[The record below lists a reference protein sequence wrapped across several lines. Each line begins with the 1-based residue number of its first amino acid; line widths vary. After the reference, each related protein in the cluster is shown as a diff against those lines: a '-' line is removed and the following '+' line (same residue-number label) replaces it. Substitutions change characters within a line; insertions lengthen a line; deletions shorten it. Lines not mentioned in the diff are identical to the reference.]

1 LAVGAA
7 GASIFPQAVLR
18 PKPPLLIAL
27 GRAQPTN
34 NTLPAVV
41 QLGRFC
47 ADSAAWESGKSV
59 IFLIKKL

>member
-7 GASIFPQAVLR
+7 GASIFPQAGLR
-18 PKPPLLIAL
+18 PKPPLLIAR

-47 ADSAAWESGKSV
+47 AGSAAWESGKSV